1 MRKYLSVLFCLF
13 IFVIVYAQKQS
24 TPKQL
29 ANGKVLAKNCIDCH
43 GTNKAVLTDPLHG
56 IRKIRTADYIYNLM
70 KNPMRF
76 ADENKTAKKV
86 FAKRGLQMPPFPDLS
101 KADIKAILDYFDS
114 LPFDKDNQK
123 NKKLNEHTI
132 RNHY

>member
-1 MRKYLSVLFCLF
+1 MLKYFSLLFCLL
-13 IFVIVYAQKQS
+13 ISAIVYTQKQP
-24 TPKQL
+24 TPQQL
-29 ANGKVLAKNCIDCH
+29 ANGKALAKSCIDCH
-43 GTNKAVLTDPLHG
+43 GTNKAVLADPLQG

-86 FAKRGLQMPPFPDLS
+86 FTKRGLQMPPFPDLT

-114 LPFDKDNQK
+114 ISN
-123 NKKLNEHTI
+123 NKKN
-132 RNHY
+132 